1 MNGRDIMNL
10 NIIDTKNVD
19 IYDMF
24 YQTYLEDKEKALR
37 WMIYLR
43 DIKDGFGMRVIS
55 SILLKLQKDDLH
67 MAMKI
72 AQSDIEQ
79 FGRYDDI
86 IKELN
91 EAKANFLQG
100 AVEDNKAYML
110 IVNAYKLPKSSEE
123 EKEIRRKAIQ
133 NAGIEAAKVPLSN
146 ALLNKKVNKIGK
158 KLLEKSN
165 PACITDLQAG
175 VDLSHIGINMGKSN
189 VKANLPLIKDEKIVK
204 NFEEEI
210 KNL

>member
-1 MNGRDIMNL
+1 MNL

-86 IKELN
+86 IKDYIQYNSSIQSILIRKIYEQLHEDMELQ
-91 EAKANFLQG
+91 K
-100 AVEDNKAYML
+100 
-110 IVNAYKLPKSSEE
+110 
-123 EKEIRRKAIQ
+123 
-133 NAGIEAAKVPLSN
+133 
-146 ALLNKKVNKIGK
+146 
-158 KLLEKSN
+158 
-165 PACITDLQAG
+165 
-175 VDLSHIGINMGKSN
+175 
-189 VKANLPLIKDEKIVK
+189 
-204 NFEEEI
+204 
-210 KNL
+210 